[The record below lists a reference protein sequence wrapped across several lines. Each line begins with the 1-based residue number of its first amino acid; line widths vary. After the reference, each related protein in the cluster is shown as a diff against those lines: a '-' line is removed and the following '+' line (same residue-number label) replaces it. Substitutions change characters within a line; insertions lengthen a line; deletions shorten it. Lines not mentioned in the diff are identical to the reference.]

1 MQRIPHAR
9 TKVRAAARD
18 VLSRALVLF
27 TLVAFALSGF
37 VTQTHIHARPVGAP
51 AVVDLFDGVKAPNGK
66 DTPSKNDESSC
77 PLCQAFASAGHFVTP
92 AVAATLLPTF
102 TVSIIAL
109 VVRASHAIPAVTHI
123 WRGRAPP
130 LG

>member
-1 MQRIPHAR
+1 MTRHRPAKSRAR
-9 TKVRAAARD
+9 AQTRG
-18 VLSRALVLF
+18 VLSQALIFLTLIAF
-27 TLVAFALSGF
+27 TLQGF

-51 AVVDLFDGVKAPNGK
+51 AVVDLFDGAKDTGPGKAPVK
-66 DTPSKNDESSC
+66 SDESNC

-92 AVAATLLPTF
+92 AVAATLQPTF
-102 TVSIIAL
+102 AISIIAL
-109 VVRASHAIPAVTHI
+109 VVRATNPAPQASHA